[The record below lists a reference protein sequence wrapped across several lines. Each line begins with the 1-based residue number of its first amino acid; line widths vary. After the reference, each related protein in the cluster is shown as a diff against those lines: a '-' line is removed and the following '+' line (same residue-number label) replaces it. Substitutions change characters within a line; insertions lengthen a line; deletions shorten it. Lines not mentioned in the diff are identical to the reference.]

1 MNSIVKLHAD
11 DIRAHIQDPEHC
23 PLPKGCEEQFDQICT
38 IAQLLDEYP
47 NDAAIENVMRHKA
60 RFDVSKS
67 ALRNNIKLARELFK
81 SKFDFDWDF
90 IRAWEIKDQFELV
103 RRAKERGDLKMWNDA
118 KKVLHTLIGERPEGV
133 ENNKRAEQTVINI
146 QINKGGQ
153 SKTMSLDDAR
163 NLSEDEIEEIFDSAD
178 MEVTLEDAEQLM
190 NS

>member
-1 MNSIVKLHAD
+1 MNSITKLHAD
-11 DIRAHIQDPEHC
+11 EIRAHIQDPENC
-23 PLPKGCEEQFDQICT
+23 PLPKGCEEQFNQVCT

-47 NDAAIENVMRHKA
+47 NDAAIENVIRHK
-60 RFDVSKS
+60 FSYSVSKS
-67 ALRNNIKLARELFK
+67 AIRNNIKLARELFK

-103 RRAKERGDLKMWNDA
+103 RRAKEKGDLKMWNDA

-146 QINKGGQ
+146 QINKNGSQ
-153 SKTMSLDDAR
+153 KTLSLDDAR
-163 NLSEDEIEEIFDSAD
+163 QLSDDDIEEIFDSAD
-178 MEVTLEDAEQLM
+178 AEVTVEEAEIIM